1 MNQSSD
7 PLSYTLDKIVITLN
21 PLRIATQS
29 GLTTTSLH
37 VVHKEHLFLILCKE
51 SIDSKQFCA

>member
-37 VVHKEHLFLILCKE
+37 VVHKEHLF
-51 SIDSKQFCA
+51 